1 MYAIVETGSVQF
13 RVEEGDTLRI
23 PKVKSDAGEKITLEK
38 VLVVGD
44 GEDSKIG
51 TPYVEGASVTAEV
64 LGEGK
69 GDKVQVFK
77 MKRRT
82 TYRRRTGH
90 RQKFTEIK
98 IEKINAS

>member
-1 MYAIVETGSVQF
+1 MYAIIETGSVQF
-13 RVEEGDTLRI
+13 RVEEGDTLRV
-23 PKVKSDAGEKITLEK
+23 PRFKSDAGDKITLDK

-51 TPYVEGASVTAEV
+51 TPYVDGASVTAEV
-64 LGEGK
+64 LGEVK
-69 GDKVQVFK
+69 GNKVQVFK

-82 TYRRRTGH
+82 TYRCRTGH

-98 IEKINAS
+98 IDKINAS